1 MRKYLVIIL
10 LFICLFISGC
20 SKDSDKSVIRN
31 INDLFNKSKGYYLS
45 GILSIFN
52 NDDNYTYDVDVYY
65 KKDDYYKVILTN
77 KMNSHTQIILKN
89 DDGVYV
95 KTQESTKQKLNVI

>member
-1 MRKYLVIIL
+1 MKKYFVFAL
-10 LFICLFISGC
+10 LIICLLVSGC
-20 SKDSDKSVIRN
+20 SKDSNKSVIKN
-31 INDLFNKSKGYYLS
+31 INDLFNKSKGYHLK
-45 GILSIFN
+45 GDLSIYN
-52 NDDNYTYDVDVYY
+52 NDDNYNYDVDVYY

-77 KMNSHTQIILKN
+77 KMNTHTQIILKN